1 MNGEER
7 FHTLGSEQLTEL
19 SGDGCFELHAFTRN
33 GMIEA

>member
-19 SGDGCFELHAFTRN
+19 SGDGCFELHALTRN